1 MFFSQGCGSKE
12 RLKDNLERAIAEEE
26 IEAEVSYREV
36 SVQEAERLGIGGSPT
51 VWVNVG
57 ISCLELHPEEF
68 LEEPTAT
75 KPGASTMSLPSK

>member
-1 MFFSQGCGSKE
+1 MKVECFFSQGCGSKE

-51 VWVNVG
+51 VWVNG
-57 ISCLELHPEEF
+57 RDLL
-68 LEEPTAT
+68 
-75 KPGASTMSLPSK
+75 PGAAPGGVS